1 MGIGDWGLGIGDWG
15 LGPIPNPQSP
25 IPKLY
30 SILKI
35 YFLLFDI
42 KFKKFLKMNDNEDD
56 LDDLECLDLNE
67 IIEEKNKSQKNN
79 IDANKN
85 INKDNDIDDTLNIEE
100 DNILL
105 QLTKSINKDIKNYIK
120 ESEEANLILTN
131 NFTLNK
137 SANNNNNQSNEKS
150 KEKESI
156 TDLLKSTLKKSK
168 SIKSQNSNSE
178 SLYDTLK
185 IDEINKEMQETN
197 KLQTNSYTSQNSSSI
212 ISNLDMG
219 LGLGTLIF
227 DGSVKIAKLLGEGAQ
242 AKVYLGIAEDNEE
255 EEGENSEQ
263 LVMAI
268 KHFSFDIGKKKEET
282 NNEIDSLVNK
292 VQTLKELSHDN
303 IIQYFDCES
312 DFNEANQNYM
322 VNIAMEY
329 QETNLTEFIKN
340 YTLKNNNKNLPK
352 KIISEITKK
361 ILEGLKFLHENKII
375 HRDLKPENILM
386 SSDGSSVKIGDF
398 GISIWIKESQNS
410 IKNKI
415 LNYTRDF
422 MKRSVAGTG
431 IYMAPEVLLGNP
443 YGYDCDIWSLGCIVF
458 EMAGG
463 VKPFCTKEP
472 GKVVPNTEFQLIKY
486 SNPLEI
492 ADENVMDII
501 YDKKNRDLLDF
512 LQKCWRGNNVYRPTA
527 NELLQHNF
535 IKNPK

>member
-1 MGIGDWGLGIGDWG
+1 
-15 LGPIPNPQSP
+15 
-25 IPKLY
+25 
-30 SILKI
+30 
-35 YFLLFDI
+35 
-42 KFKKFLKMNDNEDD
+42 MNNNTEDD
-56 LDDLECLDLNE
+56 LENLECLDLNDM
-67 IIEEKNKSQKNN
+67 IEEKNKSKKHNENKEPSSESDIQNEN
-79 IDANKN
+79 LDCID
-85 INKDNDIDDTLNIEE
+85 IEE
-100 DNILL
+100 ENPLFK
-105 QLTKSINKDIKNYIK
+105 LTKSINKDIKNYLK

-137 SANNNNNQSNEKS
+137 SRNIQTS
-150 KEKESI
+150 KNTEKETIS
-156 TDLLKSTLKKSK
+156 DLLKSTIKKSK
-168 SIKSQNSNSE
+168 QNQNSE

-185 IDEINKEMQETN
+185 IDEVKQEMEETH
-197 KLQTNSYTSQNSSSI
+197 KSITNTSNSI
-212 ISNLDMG
+212 ISNFTGDMG
-219 LGLGTLIF
+219 LEIGSSIF
-227 DGSVKIAKLLGEGAQ
+227 DGAVKIAKLLGEGAQ
-242 AKVYLGIAEDNEE
+242 AKVYLGIAEDNDEE
-255 EEGENSEQ
+255 EENNEQ

-268 KHFSFDIGKKKEET
+268 KHFSFDIGKQKEET
-282 NNEIDSLVNK
+282 NNDIESLVNK
-292 VQTLKELSHDN
+292 CQTLKELSHDN

-312 DFNEANQNYM
+312 DYNEKNQNYM

-340 YTLKNNNKNLPK
+340 YTQKNQIKNLPK
-352 KIISEITKK
+352 KIISQITKK
-361 ILEGLKFLHENKII
+361 ILEGLKYLHENKII

-386 SSDGSSVKIGDF
+386 SSDANSVKIGDF
-398 GISIWIKESQNS
+398 GISVWIKESQSN

-463 VKPFCTKEP
+463 IKPFCTKEP
-472 GKVVPNTEFQLIKY
+472 GKIVPTTEFQLIKY

-527 NELLQHNF
+527 NELLQHQF

>member
-1 MGIGDWGLGIGDWG
+1 
-15 LGPIPNPQSP
+15 
-25 IPKLY
+25 
-30 SILKI
+30 
-35 YFLLFDI
+35 
-42 KFKKFLKMNDNEDD
+42 MNNVEDE
-56 LDDLECLDLNE
+56 LEDLECLDLNDM
-67 IIEEKNKSQKNN
+67 IDEKNKSQKKIEIKKQLSEKTINN
-79 IDANKN
+79 D
-85 INKDNDIDDTLNIEE
+85 NIESIDLE
-100 DNILL
+100 EENPLL
-105 QLTKSINKDIKNYIK
+105 KLTKSINKDINNFIK

-137 SANNNNNQSNEKS
+137 FTNNSNTKS
-150 KEKESI
+150 NKTEEKESI

-168 SIKSQNSNSE
+168 QSQNSENFN
-178 SLYDTLK
+178 TLK
-185 IDEINKEMQETN
+185 IDEVKKDMEETQ
-197 KLQTNSYTSQNSSSI
+197 KSITNTSNSI
-212 ISNLDMG
+212 ISNFSGD
-219 LGLGTLIF
+219 LGLEIGSLIF
-227 DGSVKIAKLLGEGAQ
+227 DGAVKIAKLLGEGAQ
-242 AKVYLGIAEDNEE
+242 AKVYLGIAEDND
-255 EEGENSEQ
+255 EEGENDEE

-268 KHFSFDIGKKKEET
+268 KHFSFDIGKQKDET
-282 NNEIDSLVNK
+282 NNEIDALVNK
-292 VQTLKELSHDN
+292 CQTLKELSHDN

-312 DFNEANQNYM
+312 DFNEKNQNYM

-340 YTLKNNNKNLPK
+340 YTSQNQIKNLPK
-352 KIISEITKK
+352 KIISQITKK
-361 ILEGLKFLHENKII
+361 ILEGLKYLHENKII

-386 SSDGSSVKIGDF
+386 SSDGGSVKIGDF
-398 GISIWIKESQNS
+398 GISVWIKESQSS

-463 VKPFCTKEP
+463 IKPFCTKEP
-472 GKVVPNTEFQLIKY
+472 GKIMPSTEFQLIKY

-527 NELLQHNF
+527 NELLQHQF
-535 IKNPK
+535 IKNQK

>member
-1 MGIGDWGLGIGDWG
+1 
-15 LGPIPNPQSP
+15 
-25 IPKLY
+25 
-30 SILKI
+30 
-35 YFLLFDI
+35 
-42 KFKKFLKMNDNEDD
+42 MNNSEED
-56 LDDLECLDLNE
+56 LENLECLDLNE
-67 IIEEKNKSQKNN
+67 IIEEKNKSQK
-79 IDANKN
+79 ISENKKQTQN
-85 INKDNDIDDTLNIEE
+85 SNTEEENLDSINLTEE
-100 DNILL
+100 DEENPLFK
-105 QLTKSINKDIKNYIK
+105 LTKSINKDIKNYLK

-137 SANNNNNQSNEKS
+137 KSINHTTNIQNNSITNKS
-150 KEKESI
+150 QEKEKESI
-156 TDLLKSTLKKSK
+156 TDLLKSTIKKSK
-168 SIKSQNSNSE
+168 HSDTSS

-185 IDEINKEMQETN
+185 IDEIKKEYEETQ
-197 KLQTNSYTSQNSSSI
+197 KIQNSNTSSI
-212 ISNLDMG
+212 ISNFDGG
-219 LGLGTLIF
+219 LTIGTTIF

-242 AKVYLGIAEDNEE
+242 AKVYLGIAEDNDE
-255 EEGENSEQ
+255 EEGENNEE
-263 LVMAI
+263 LIMAI
-268 KHFSFDIGKKKEET
+268 KHFSFDIGKEKDDKM
-282 NNEIDSLVNK
+282 NKEIDALVNK
-292 VQTLKELSHDN
+292 CQTLKELSHDN

-312 DFNEANQNYM
+312 DFNENSNNYM

-329 QETNLTEFIKN
+329 QETNLTEFIHYYN
-340 YTLKNNNKNLPK
+340 QKNNLNFLPK

-361 ILEGLKFLHENKII
+361 ILEGLKYLHENKII

-386 SSDGSSVKIGDF
+386 SFDANSVKIGDF
-398 GISIWIKESQNS
+398 GISLWIKESQSN

-527 NELLQHNF
+527 NELLNHKF
-535 IKNPK
+535 ITNIK

>member
-1 MGIGDWGLGIGDWG
+1 
-15 LGPIPNPQSP
+15 
-25 IPKLY
+25 
-30 SILKI
+30 
-35 YFLLFDI
+35 
-42 KFKKFLKMNDNEDD
+42 MNNVEDE
-56 LDDLECLDLNE
+56 LEDLECLDLNDM
-67 IIEEKNKSQKNN
+67 IDEKNKSQKKIEIKKQLSEKTINN
-79 IDANKN
+79 D
-85 INKDNDIDDTLNIEE
+85 NIESIDLE
-100 DNILL
+100 EENPLL
-105 QLTKSINKDIKNYIK
+105 KLTKSINKDINNFIK

-137 SANNNNNQSNEKS
+137 FTNNSNTKS
-150 KEKESI
+150 NKTEEKESI

-168 SIKSQNSNSE
+168 QSQNLE
-178 SLYDTLK
+178 SFKTLK
-185 IDEINKEMQETN
+185 IDEVNKGMEETQ
-197 KLQTNSYTSQNSSSI
+197 KSITNTSNSI
-212 ISNLDMG
+212 ISNFSGD
-219 LGLGTLIF
+219 LGLEIGSLIF
-227 DGSVKIAKLLGEGAQ
+227 DGAVKIAKLLGEGAQ
-242 AKVYLGIAEDNEE
+242 AKVYLGIAEDND
-255 EEGENSEQ
+255 EEGENDEQ

-268 KHFSFDIGKKKEET
+268 KHFSFDIGKQKDET
-282 NNEIDSLVNK
+282 NNEIDALVNK
-292 VQTLKELSHDN
+292 CQTLKELSHDN

-312 DFNEANQNYM
+312 DFNEKNQNYM

-340 YTLKNNNKNLPK
+340 YTSQNQIKNLPK
-352 KIISEITKK
+352 KIISQITKK
-361 ILEGLKFLHENKII
+361 ILEGLKYLHENKII
-375 HRDLKPENILM
+375 HRDLKPENIVM
-386 SSDGSSVKIGDF
+386 SSDGGSVKIGDF
-398 GISIWIKESQNS
+398 GISVWIKESQSS

-463 VKPFCTKEP
+463 IKPFCTKEP
-472 GKVVPNTEFQLIKY
+472 GKIVPSTEFQLIKY

-527 NELLQHNF
+527 NELLQHQF
-535 IKNPK
+535 IKNQK

>member
-1 MGIGDWGLGIGDWG
+1 MIW
-15 LGPIPNPQSP
+15 S
-25 IPKLY
+25 
-30 SILKI
+30 
-35 YFLLFDI
+35 
-42 KFKKFLKMNDNEDD
+42 KK
-56 LDDLECLDLNE
+56 
-67 IIEEKNKSQKNN
+67 KNKSKKHNENKEPSSESDIQNEN
-79 IDANKN
+79 LDCID
-85 INKDNDIDDTLNIEE
+85 IEE
-100 DNILL
+100 ENPLFK
-105 QLTKSINKDIKNYIK
+105 LTKSINKDIKNYLK

-137 SANNNNNQSNEKS
+137 SRNIQTS
-150 KEKESI
+150 KNTEKETIS
-156 TDLLKSTLKKSK
+156 DLLKSTIKKSK
-168 SIKSQNSNSE
+168 QNQNSE

-185 IDEINKEMQETN
+185 IDEVKQEMEETH
-197 KLQTNSYTSQNSSSI
+197 KSITNTSNSI
-212 ISNLDMG
+212 ISNFTGDMG
-219 LGLGTLIF
+219 LEIGSSIF
-227 DGSVKIAKLLGEGAQ
+227 DGAVKIAKLLGEGAQ
-242 AKVYLGIAEDNEE
+242 AKVYLGIAEDNDEE
-255 EEGENSEQ
+255 EENNEQ

-268 KHFSFDIGKKKEET
+268 KHFSFDIGKQKDET
-282 NNEIDSLVNK
+282 NNDIESLVNK
-292 VQTLKELSHDN
+292 CQTLKELSHDN

-312 DFNEANQNYM
+312 DYNEKNQNYM

-340 YTLKNNNKNLPK
+340 YTQKNQIKNLPK
-352 KIISEITKK
+352 KIISQITKK
-361 ILEGLKFLHENKII
+361 ILEGLKYLHENKII

-386 SSDGSSVKIGDF
+386 SSDANSVKIGDF
-398 GISIWIKESQNS
+398 GISVWIKESQNN

-463 VKPFCTKEP
+463 IKPFCTKEP
-472 GKVVPNTEFQLIKY
+472 GKIVPTTEFQLIKY

-527 NELLQHNF
+527 NELLQHQF

>member
-1 MGIGDWGLGIGDWG
+1 
-15 LGPIPNPQSP
+15 
-25 IPKLY
+25 
-30 SILKI
+30 
-35 YFLLFDI
+35 
-42 KFKKFLKMNDNEDD
+42 MNDNEDD

-67 IIEEKNKSQKNN
+67 IIEEKNKLQ
-79 IDANKN
+79 N
-85 INKDNDIDDTLNIEE
+85 INKENSKAKKSNSDKENDDTLNIEE
-100 DNILL
+100 DNTILL
-105 QLTKSINKDIKNYIK
+105 QLTKSINKDIKNYLK

-137 SANNNNNQSNEKS
+137 NTNNINNSNEKS

-168 SIKSQNSNSE
+168 SIKSQNSE

-219 LGLGTLIF
+219 LGIGTLIF

-255 EEGENSEQ
+255 EEDENNEQ

-268 KHFSFDIGKKKEET
+268 KHFSFDTGKKQEET

-312 DFNEANQNYM
+312 DFNETNQNYM

-340 YTLKNNNKNLPK
+340 YSLKNNNKNLPK
-352 KIISEITKK
+352 KIISQITN
-361 ILEGLKFLHENKII
+361 KF
-375 HRDLKPENILM
+375 
-386 SSDGSSVKIGDF
+386 
-398 GISIWIKESQNS
+398 
-410 IKNKI
+410 
-415 LNYTRDF
+415 
-422 MKRSVAGTG
+422 
-431 IYMAPEVLLGNP
+431 
-443 YGYDCDIWSLGCIVF
+443 
-458 EMAGG
+458 
-463 VKPFCTKEP
+463 
-472 GKVVPNTEFQLIKY
+472 
-486 SNPLEI
+486 
-492 ADENVMDII
+492 
-501 YDKKNRDLLDF
+501 
-512 LQKCWRGNNVYRPTA
+512 
-527 NELLQHNF
+527 
-535 IKNPK
+535 

>member
-1 MGIGDWGLGIGDWG
+1 
-15 LGPIPNPQSP
+15 
-25 IPKLY
+25 
-30 SILKI
+30 
-35 YFLLFDI
+35 
-42 KFKKFLKMNDNEDD
+42 MNDNEDD

-67 IIEEKNKSQKNN
+67 IIEEKNKLQ
-79 IDANKN
+79 N
-85 INKDNDIDDTLNIEE
+85 INKENSKAKKSNSDKENDDTLNIEE
-100 DNILL
+100 DNTILL
-105 QLTKSINKDIKNYIK
+105 QLTKSINKDIKNYLK

-137 SANNNNNQSNEKS
+137 NTNNINNSNEKS

-168 SIKSQNSNSE
+168 PIKSQNSE

-219 LGLGTLIF
+219 LGIGTLIF

-255 EEGENSEQ
+255 EEDENNEQ

-268 KHFSFDIGKKKEET
+268 KHFSFDTGKKQEET

-312 DFNEANQNYM
+312 DFNETNQNYM

-340 YTLKNNNKNLPK
+340 YSLKNNNKNLPK
-352 KIISEITKK
+352 KIISQITKK

-386 SSDGSSVKIGDF
+386 SSDGNSVKIGDF
-398 GISIWIKESQNS
+398 GISIWIKESQNN

-463 VKPFCTKEP
+463 VKPFCTKVP
-472 GKVVPNTEFQLIKY
+472 GKTVPNTEFQLIKY

>member
-1 MGIGDWGLGIGDWG
+1 
-15 LGPIPNPQSP
+15 
-25 IPKLY
+25 
-30 SILKI
+30 
-35 YFLLFDI
+35 
-42 KFKKFLKMNDNEDD
+42 MNNVEDE
-56 LDDLECLDLNE
+56 LEDLECLDLNDM
-67 IIEEKNKSQKNN
+67 IEEKNKSQKKIEIKKQLSEKTINN
-79 IDANKN
+79 D
-85 INKDNDIDDTLNIEE
+85 NIESIDLE
-100 DNILL
+100 EENPLL
-105 QLTKSINKDIKNYIK
+105 KLTKSINKDINNFIK

-137 SANNNNNQSNEKS
+137 FTNNSNTKS
-150 KEKESI
+150 NKTEEKESI

-168 SIKSQNSNSE
+168 QSQNLE
-178 SLYDTLK
+178 SFKTLK
-185 IDEINKEMQETN
+185 IDEVNKGMEETQ
-197 KLQTNSYTSQNSSSI
+197 KSITNTSNSI
-212 ISNLDMG
+212 ISNFSGD
-219 LGLGTLIF
+219 LGLEIGSFIF
-227 DGSVKIAKLLGEGAQ
+227 DGAVKIAKLLGEGAQ
-242 AKVYLGIAEDNEE
+242 AKVYLGIAEDND
-255 EEGENSEQ
+255 EEGENDEQ

-268 KHFSFDIGKKKEET
+268 KHFSFDIGKQKDET
-282 NNEIDSLVNK
+282 NNEIDALVNK
-292 VQTLKELSHDN
+292 CQTLKELSHDN

-312 DFNEANQNYM
+312 DFNEKNQNYM

-340 YTLKNNNKNLPK
+340 YTSQNQIKNLPK
-352 KIISEITKK
+352 KIISQITKK
-361 ILEGLKFLHENKII
+361 ILEGLKYLHENKII

-386 SSDGSSVKIGDF
+386 SSDGGSVKIGDF
-398 GISIWIKESQNS
+398 GISVWIKESQSS

-463 VKPFCTKEP
+463 IKPFCTKEP
-472 GKVVPNTEFQLIKY
+472 GKIMPSTEFQLIKY

-527 NELLQHNF
+527 NELLQHQF
-535 IKNPK
+535 IKNQK